1 MAYHVRYDHK
11 FKCFF
16 LSLFFWLV
24 TSLSQHYLLQRLGFL
39 HHTAFAPLSKG
50 SCPIYTDL
58 FLNLM
63 YQSLVYIYANN
74 ILFCLLIYLE
84 IKQYIIFNT
93 FSFSKIFLTILTTL
107 YSYVNFKMS
116 LSISTKDPD
125 GILVGIVVNLYILW
139 IIFAYPLCLCIT
151 F

>member
-1 MAYHVRYDHK
+1 
-11 FKCFF
+11 
-16 LSLFFWLV
+16 
-24 TSLSQHYLLQRLGFL
+24 
-39 HHTAFAPLSKG
+39 
-50 SCPIYTDL
+50 
-58 FLNLM
+58 M
-63 YQSLVYIYANN
+63 YQSLVYFYANN